1 MTNYVFSISAKVVR
15 QANLLRQAGTPD
27 LEAAYFS
34 RLLNQAGVNATD
46 ISVQRII
53 DNISGYK
60 NFYYSVEAT
69 VANERRRYFGS
80 MPDRRIEPLEW
91 TYCHLAGFKYRNP
104 VERKGKDFRDLRKLA
119 ANGIPATD
127 PIAFDPQRGFV
138 LEPFYD
144 GVAMQTFFE
153 SNDYFEDTK
162 LEKFAQGLVIL
173 KEAHEMGV
181 ECGEAFPENFLVK
194 KDGQAILTDA
204 ERESASRT
212 PEKHELAAFV
222 YSSARSLRPEAI
234 IRRTRELYPVETLR
248 GLPRYN
254 MRLFLNVDPLTL
266 HRTNEAIKE
275 V

>member
-1 MTNYVFSISAKVVR
+1 MKEKDI
-15 QANLLRQAGTPD
+15 L
-27 LEAAYFS
+27 AAC
-34 RLLNQAGVNATD
+34 Q
-46 ISVQRII
+46 
-53 DNISGYK
+53 
-60 NFYYSVEAT
+60 T
-69 VANERRRYFGS
+69 V
-80 MPDRRIEPLEW
+80 EPLEW

-119 ANGIPATD
+119 ANGIPAAD

-162 LEKFAQGLVIL
+162 LEKFMQGLVIL
-173 KEAHEMGV
+173 KKAHTIGV

-194 KDGQAILTDA
+194 EDGQAILTDA

-248 GLPRYN
+248 ELPRYN
-254 MRLFLNVDPLTL
+254 MRLLLNVDHFTL
-266 HRTNEAIKE
+266 HQTNKAIKE
-275 V
+275 VL